1 MTWLALS
8 FYYLGIYLAFIVAPL
23 VPVLQS
29 AILILGRARQSNAI
43 IDKVREEDDASP
55 RRIKWEDIYSVGWR
69 IILVVS
75 LTVFGTFIW
84 PSSLP
89 SGVYGSSVD
98 RILEVGGFIWYELML
113 VASTWV
119 FTWWWFRLRRIP
131 VRGAFIYAISGWMLF
146 RAVLHTYQSLSENEQ
161 NIFFM
166 EMIYPNILIIGVPLI
181 ALTVVAYELK
191 KKIPY
196 VNSLMLALALVQVIP
211 QIKVTLLLDAIYIMI
226 IPSIAIV
233 NQLVATKRL
242 TLMVSVKPNFLA
254 FLSFASSVIVVA
266 VVCGA
271 ISFAIVDPHTIAEV
285 DVINTVLL
293 HMVVWIAP
301 FIGSALVY
309 IFIKKTANQHYNM
322 EWASLAWL
330 ILNYGAALWMTIIN
344 IELGGFANLSDAF
357 LGIGFILSVG
367 IASLGV
373 IVLFVSLLL
382 GRGVVIRPLFAASI
396 WLAVLYAMMPLLAH
410 PETPQVLKVLYG
422 VELALTLGAVFFIT
436 SRVFGAD

>member
-8 FYYLGIYLAFIVAPL
+8 FYYLGIYLTFIVAPL

-29 AILILGRARQSNAI
+29 AILILSRAHQSNAI
-43 IDKVREEDDASP
+43 IDKVREEDSASP
-55 RRIKWEDIYSVGWR
+55 RRLKWEDIYSVGWR
-69 IILVVS
+69 SILVVS
-75 LTVFGTFIW
+75 LTVLGTFLW
-84 PSSLP
+84 LSSLP

-98 RILEVGGFIWYELML
+98 SILEVVGFIWYELML
-113 VASTWV
+113 VANTWV
-119 FTWWWFRLRRIP
+119 FTCWWFRLSHIP

-146 RAVLHTYQSLSENEQ
+146 RAVLHTYQSLSEYGQ
-161 NIFFM
+161 DIFFM
-166 EMIYPNILIIGVPLI
+166 EMIYPDILIIGVPLI
-181 ALTVVAYELK
+181 ALTLVAYELK

-196 VNSLMLALALVQVIP
+196 VNIFMLVLALVQVIP
-211 QIKVTLLLDAIYIMI
+211 EIKVTLLLDAIYIMI
-226 IPSIAIV
+226 IPSIAIA
-233 NQLVATKRL
+233 NQLATTKRL
-242 TLMVSVKPNFLA
+242 IPMVSVKSNFLA
-254 FLSFASSVIVVA
+254 SLSFASSVAVVA

-271 ISFAIVDPHTIAEV
+271 ISFMIVDPHAITEM
-285 DVINTVLL
+285 DVINAVSF
-293 HMVVWIAP
+293 HMVVWMAP

-309 IFIKKTANQHYNM
+309 IFIKKTANPQYNM

-330 ILNYGAALWMTIIN
+330 ILNYAAVFWITMIN
-344 IELGGFANLSDAF
+344 IELDGFANLSDAF
-357 LGIGFILSVG
+357 LGIGLMLSVG

-396 WLAVLYAMMPLLAH
+396 WLAVLYAMTPLLAH
-410 PETPQVLKVLYG
+410 SETPQVLKVLYG